1 VKPLARRTVLRGA
14 GGVAIALPFLDAM
27 WPRRAS
33 AAALPKRLFVM
44 VGQNGTVPSTWFPG
58 GSEKQFTLASS
69 MAPFESLK
77 EHLIIPDGLTKMQR
91 GTQDNTAHGRGMA
104 SALTGWSSKGGDGI
118 ADGAS
123 LDQVVA
129 RQIGSQTRIPSF
141 MLGRVS
147 NYHVFHDGPR
157 QVHFPEPNVQKNFDR
172 LFANFTPPASGG
184 AAADPNAAADL
195 ARLRARKKSI
205 LDATIDQYTKVAALV
220 GPSDRKRLE
229 AHTEAIRKLELQI
242 DAAGRGPEAATASCT
257 EPAAAGQDTDYINNG
272 TSNLDLAAL
281 AFACDLT
288 RVAGYQWISHG
299 TVFSWL
305 GVTEKHHPLAH
316 QTGSA
321 GADAQLTKIVT
332 WHSEQAAAFLTRLK
346 SFPEGPGTV
355 LDNTVFLWTWSVS
368 VGSHGFGRGP
378 FLLASGKFPLPA
390 GGTLQTGRYLKY
402 NGNPHTSLLQSVAA
416 LYGGPKMP
424 VYPDWDKGPLAGLY

>member
-1 VKPLARRTVLRGA
+1 
-14 GGVAIALPFLDAM
+14 
-27 WPRRAS
+27 
-33 AAALPKRLFVM
+33 
-44 VGQNGTVPSTWFPG
+44 
-58 GSEKQFTLASS
+58 
-69 MAPFESLK
+69 
-77 EHLIIPDGLTKMQR
+77 
-91 GTQDNTAHGRGMA
+91 MA
-104 SALTGWSSKGGDGI
+104 SALTGWSAKGGDGI

-129 RQIGSQTRIPSF
+129 KQIGSETRIPSF
-141 MLGRVS
+141 MTGRVS

-157 QVHFPEPNVQKNFDR
+157 QVHFPEPSVQKNFDR
-172 LFANFTPPASGG
+172 LFASFTPPAAGG
-184 AAADPNAAADL
+184 GTPDPNATADL

-205 LDATIDQYTKVAALV
+205 LDATIDQYTKVAAVV
-220 GPSDRKRLE
+220 GPGDRKRLE

-242 DAAGRGPEAATASCT
+242 DAAGRGPQASTASCSK
-257 EPAAAGQDTDYINNG
+257 PAAAGEDTDYITNG
-272 TSNLDLAAL
+272 QSNLDLAAL

-332 WHSEQAAAFLTRLK
+332 WHSEQAAAFLAKLK

-368 VGSHGFGRGP
+368 VGSHSFNRGP
-378 FLLASGKFPLPA
+378 FLLASGKFPLPG
-390 GGTLQTGRYLKY
+390 GGTLQTGRALKY
-402 NGNPHTSLLQSVAA
+402 NGNPHTSLLQSVAG
-416 LYGGPKMP
+416 LYGVPRMS
-424 VYPDWDKGPLAGLY
+424 VYPDWDKGPLPGLY